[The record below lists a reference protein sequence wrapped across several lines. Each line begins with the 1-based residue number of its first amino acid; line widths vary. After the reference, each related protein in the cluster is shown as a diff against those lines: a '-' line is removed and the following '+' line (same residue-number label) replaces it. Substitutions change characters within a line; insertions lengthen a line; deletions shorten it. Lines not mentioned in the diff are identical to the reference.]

1 MRKVPPDRQPSYD
14 NRNVMILACRL
25 IIGNQFPGEMYTK
38 NKVLKKELVLWR
50 KVSVRLGWN
59 IFTNF

>member
-1 MRKVPPDRQPSYD
+1 MRKVSPDRQPSYG

>member
-1 MRKVPPDRQPSYD
+1 MQ
-14 NRNVMILACRL
+14 L